1 MASRKEKIINFLSEQ
16 IAQAEFRA
24 QAYVFDEENKRRP
37 QRNVFVRIK
46 GYLDAF
52 LKGNVSAR
60 WITLTGL
67 RGAGKT
73 TVLSQIFYDVK
84 EKEVYKLFLSLDQ
97 TRQILG
103 VSLDEI
109 ITTFED
115 LIGKSLEALDKPL
128 LLFLDEAQYDPTWGI
143 VLKTIFDRSNKV
155 FVFVTGSAAL
165 LMNSNTDIA
174 RRSVYEKLF
183 PLSFTEYLKIKNQKF
198 EIKGLSSKI
207 REALFSSKT
216 AKQAYGSLV
225 ELEKKANEYYLG
237 ITRHEFDKY
246 LNYGSLP
253 FMVVSNNEA
262 IVYDQINK
270 TLDRVI
276 SGDILSTGH
285 FTSEIISKISGI
297 LYSVADMDAF
307 NFLTIA
313 KNFEISRPKVAEI
326 FEVLEHTEILQRIY
340 PHGSHLNQV
349 AITRKPSKYLFASP
363 AFRAMYYKML
373 GNTISAENARGKL
386 IEDLV
391 GMYLN
396 RILYKNTGKSLTYDS
411 AQGGADFIL
420 GMGNRRMVIEVGAGK
435 KDYRQVIQTAKKI
448 EPAYSLIISDD
459 SLSYSKEFNAIKV
472 PLRLFLLA

>member
-1 MASRKEKIINFLSEQ
+1 MGSRKEKIINFLNEQ
-16 IAQAEFRA
+16 VAQAEFRA
-24 QAYVFDEENKRRP
+24 QAYVFYGENRRRP
-37 QRNVFVRIK
+37 QRNIFVRIK

-52 LKGNVSAR
+52 LKGDLSAR
-60 WITLTGL
+60 WVTLTGL

-73 TVLSQIFYDVK
+73 TILSQVFYDVK
-84 EKEVYKLFLSLDQ
+84 EKEVYKIFLSLDQ
-97 TRQILG
+97 TSQILG

-115 LIGKSLEALDKPL
+115 LIGKSLETLDKPL
-128 LLFLDEAQYDPTWGI
+128 LLFLDEAQYDPQWGI

-155 FVFVTGSAAL
+155 FIFVTGSAAL

-198 EIKGLSSKI
+198 EIKGLASKI
-207 REALFSSKT
+207 RETLFSSET
-216 AKQAYGSLV
+216 AQQAYEALV
-225 ELEKKANEYYLG
+225 ELEKTADTYYLG

-253 FMVVSNNEA
+253 FMVVSSNEA

-276 SGDILSTGH
+276 SGDILSTGR

-307 NFLTIA
+307 NFSTIA

-326 FEVLEHTEILQRIY
+326 FDVLEQTEILQRIY

-396 RILYKNTGKSLTYDS
+396 RVLYKNTQKSLTYDS

-420 GMGNRRMVIEVGAGK
+420 GIGNRRLIIEVGAGK

-448 EPAYSLIISDD
+448 DSAYSLIISDD
-459 SLSYSKEFNAIKV
+459 NLNYSQECNAIKV